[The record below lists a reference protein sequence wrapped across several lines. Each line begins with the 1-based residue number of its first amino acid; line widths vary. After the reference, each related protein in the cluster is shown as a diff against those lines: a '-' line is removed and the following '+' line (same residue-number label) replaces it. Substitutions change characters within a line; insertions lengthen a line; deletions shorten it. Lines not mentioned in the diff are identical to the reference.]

1 MSFCLKDVALKL
13 HYALAKERAV
23 CYVAEITLRKAEREF
38 SEIRGFCAQEEAAR
52 IATESACAS
61 MGVAMANLELALSAA
76 DAAQTDSLATHAE
89 VKRKAEAACS
99 EVIELAVKNTTGR
112 QRMANINGQLDAA
125 KQQNRLLQEQ
135 VQVLQRGANNHV
147 HNFNEIHDKLP
158 YLRKVVAN
166 YSTAAAGGQ
175 NVWIYCSAT
184 LCAATASELA
194 RR

>member
-1 MSFCLKDVALKL
+1 
-13 HYALAKERAV
+13 
-23 CYVAEITLRKAEREF
+23 
-38 SEIRGFCAQEEAAR
+38 
-52 IATESACAS
+52 
-61 MGVAMANLELALSAA
+61 MANLELALSAA

-99 EVIELAVKNTTGR
+99 EVIEVCYKLANTSCAAIQLAVKNTTGR